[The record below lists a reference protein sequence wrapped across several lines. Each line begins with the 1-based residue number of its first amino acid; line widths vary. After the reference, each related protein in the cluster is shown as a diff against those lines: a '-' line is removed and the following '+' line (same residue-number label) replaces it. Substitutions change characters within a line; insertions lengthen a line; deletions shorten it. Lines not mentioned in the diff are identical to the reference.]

1 LPELDPLVEVELG
14 DLKKVGKDLA
24 EIVSKKL
31 GGDVQVKGKLLIVP
45 DAVNGKHYGV
55 KDVKLIMKHAIHQL
69 GMSNE
74 YRVLA
79 EHHQV
84 RIVKVEEKTR
94 YAERGGTAPPPSQSL
109 PYFFPG

>member
-1 LPELDPLVEVELG
+1 MVLVEVELG
-14 DLKKVGKDLA
+14 DLKKVGKDLTQ
-24 EIVSKKL
+24 IVSKKV
-31 GGDVQVKGKLLIVP
+31 GGEVQLKGKLLIIP
-45 DAVNGKHYGV
+45 DTVNGKHYGV
-55 KDVKLIMKHAIHQL
+55 KDVKLIMKHALHQL

-84 RIVKVEEKTR
+84 RIVKVEEKLH
-94 YAERGGTAPPPSQSL
+94 YGERQGTAPPPSQSL

>member
-1 LPELDPLVEVELG
+1 MQCYLVEVELG
-14 DLKKVGKDLA
+14 DLKKVGKEIA
-24 EIVSKKL
+24 EAVNKKI
-31 GGDVQVKGKLLIVP
+31 GAEVQVKGKLLLIP
-45 DAVNGKHYGV
+45 DTVNGKHYGV
-55 KDVKLIMKHAIHQL
+55 KDVKLLMKHALHQL
-69 GMSNE
+69 GMANE

-84 RIVKVEEKTR
+84 RIVKIEEKER

>member
-1 LPELDPLVEVELG
+1 VEVELG
-14 DLKKVGKDLA
+14 DLKKVGKEIA
-24 EIVSKKL
+24 EAVNKKI
-31 GGDVQVKGKLLIVP
+31 GAEVQVKGKLLLIP
-45 DAVNGKHYGV
+45 DTVNGKHYGV
-55 KDVKLIMKHAIHQL
+55 KDVKLLMKHALHQL
-69 GMSNE
+69 GMANE

-84 RIVKVEEKTR
+84 RIVKIEEKER

>member
-1 LPELDPLVEVELG
+1 LVEVELG
-14 DLKKVGKDLA
+14 DLKKVSKDIA
-24 EIVSKKL
+24 EILRTRL
-31 GGDVQVKGKLLIVP
+31 GEEVQVKGKLILIP
-45 DAVNGKHYGV
+45 DTIKGKHYGV
-55 KDVKLIMKHAIHQL
+55 KDVKLIMKHALHQL
-69 GMSNE
+69 GMSEE

-94 YAERGGTAPPPSQSL
+94 YAERQGAAPPPSQSL

>member
-1 LPELDPLVEVELG
+1 LVEVELG
-14 DLKKVGKDLA
+14 DLKKVSKEIA
-24 EIVSKKL
+24 EILRTRL
-31 GGDVQVKGKLLIVP
+31 GEEVQVKGKLILIP
-45 DAVNGKHYGV
+45 DTIKGKHYGV
-55 KDVKLIMKHAIHQL
+55 KDVKLIMKHALHQL
-69 GMSNE
+69 GMSEE

-94 YAERGGTAPPPSQSL
+94 YAERQGAAPPPSQSL